1 MEKERAA
8 TVIVTLDL
16 LGIEEK
22 KYFRGTEEEIYA
34 EANDFMNEVVMRF
47 IDENAI
53 EDFEE
58 QYLIADCASHTIIW
72 DEEDVAPI
80 IMFAVYENDNIENPI
95 YGIYT
100 SLADAEE
107 AILTECEN
115 YVYKVMMTSDPSDVF
130 GLPEWAWADNYKWL
144 VKSAMRTFNIQEV
157 PVYGIK
163 EALK

>member
-1 MEKERAA
+1 MEKKRTA
-8 TVIVTLDL
+8 TIIVTLDP
-16 LGIEEK
+16 LGVEEK
-22 KYFRGTEEEIYA
+22 KYFTGTEEEIYA

-80 IMFAVYENDNIENPI
+80 IMFAVYENDNIKDPI

-163 EALK
+163 EVLK